1 MKTAAYFL
9 LSLMALG
16 LASAQTPAPMVVPA
30 EPAPNVSAAPI
41 VKSIPPAAAP
51 AGNALQI
58 MQALKATNDDLLNKQ
73 TATLQRLDELQKA
86 ADQLKIYSKRG

>member
-1 MKTAAYFL
+1 MKTAAFL
-9 LSLMALG
+9 LLTVLT
-16 LASAQTPAPMVVPA
+16 LTVASAQTPAPMIVPA
-30 EPAPNVSAAPI
+30 EPAANVSSVPAAAPQ
-41 VKSIPPAAAP
+41 AAPVAP
-51 AGNALQI
+51 AGNALQV